1 MYRADLS
8 ESRVRSER
16 ERKVETCRVFS
27 SLEPPLSSLRAS
39 GTKRGTKSLEGFVN
53 FVVVP

>member
-1 MYRADLS
+1 VYRADLS